1 MELKNKRWNFT
12 FATAAGVTEDGY
24 SYAADWGWNSVMAK
38 TKKTAIKKATKWCA
52 ENGRKCSINGKSEY
66 TLEVGSVNCD
76 ENTEKMLLSNFY

>member
-52 ENGRKCSINGKSEY
+52 DVGKGEW

>member
-52 ENGRKCSINGKSEY
+52 DVGKGEW
-66 TLEVGSVNCD
+66 TLVVGSVNCD

>member
-1 MELKNKRWNFT
+1 
-12 FATAAGVTEDGY
+12 
-24 SYAADWGWNSVMAK
+24 MAK

-52 ENGRKCSINGKSEY
+52 DVGKGKW